1 MTKTW
6 RFLLTLTIMVLSTF
20 IDQPALAKS
29 KSLILIGGGLK
40 KVTGNSPN
48 PHSLAIYKTVIELA
62 GGAKVAK
69 IGVITAA
76 SIPPS
81 QDKKYGTPR
90 AKNSLVNGGKYVEEF
105 KTLGAADAQWIPID
119 LDNIH
124 NNSNPDVIKQ
134 VNQMTGFFFGG
145 GNQSRL
151 IECFL
156 NINRAG
162 KYTDSPVLAA
172 IRKKYASGAVIAGTS
187 AGTVI
192 HVGGTY
198 VRDNTKSIPMITSGE
213 SYEALKHGLYIST
226 TKKSRRKPSY
236 NQQGGFGFFQ
246 YGTLDTHFAER
257 GRQGRIVRLA
267 WDTGIQDAYAPDEN
281 TALVVTDVDTPQAKM
296 SVVGKGGVNI
306 FDLSSAGLNIG
317 NCGKFRSRYWKLC
330 GIKYTYLTHD
340 DQYNPLTKTV
350 TIASWKSSLT
360 GKEQYRQPKFP
371 SDDIFTSPKNR
382 NSRNRRAHPHE
393 MVNLANNLFNSHA
406 TSTYGLTY
414 ESFPTFKI
422 TLTKAKSVGSTGYYG
437 TNIAYGKF
445 YSFKNL
451 LVDFYTYS
459 SLLRVE

>member
-1 MTKTW
+1 
-6 RFLLTLTIMVLSTF
+6 MVLSTL

-29 KSLILIGGGLK
+29 KSLVLIGGGLK

-69 IGVITAA
+69 IGIITAA
-76 SIPPS
+76 SRPPS
-81 QDKKYGTPR
+81 QDRKSGTPQ

-124 NNSNPDVIKQ
+124 NNSSPAVVQQ

-145 GNQSRL
+145 GDQSRL

-156 NINRAG
+156 NNNKDG
-162 KYTDSPVLAA
+162 EYTDSPVLTA
-172 IRKKYASGAVIAGTS
+172 IRQKYASGAVIAGTS

-192 HVGGTY
+192 HAGGTY
-198 VRDNTKSIPMITSGE
+198 VRDNTRNIPMITSGE
-213 SYEALKHGLYIST
+213 SYEALKHGFHIST
-226 TKKSRRKPSY
+226 AKKSRKKSSY
-236 NQQGGFGFFQ
+236 DKQGGFGFFK

-296 SVVGKGGVNI
+296 SVIGKGGVNI

-317 NCGKFRSRYWKLC
+317 ACSKVRSRYWKLC
-330 GIKYTYLTHD
+330 GIKYTYLTQD
-340 DQYNPLTKTV
+340 DQYDPLTRKV

-360 GKEQYRQPKFP
+360 GKEKYRQPKFP
-371 SDDIFTSPKNR
+371 SEDIFTSPKNR
-382 NSRNRRAHPHE
+382 NSRKRRAHPHE
-393 MVNLANNLFNSHA
+393 MVNVANNLFNSQA

-414 ESFPTFKI
+414 ESFPTFKV
-422 TLTKAKSVGSTGYYG
+422 TLTKEKSAGSTGYYG

-451 LVDFYTYS
+451 LVDFYTYP